1 MFSLVTGSLSLNVGL
16 RAVAP
21 SRTAPSRTV
30 APSMNYYAVFHNF
43 KPGKADEFW
52 GAMGDVDFAA
62 MAEAQ
67 HEAGIFNHYFMPSDV
82 EGPIMCLWECKDKE
96 MGSDDFQ
103 AFIDGPESPAA
114 DLVNKVYPINDMG
127 VTPSSAWPTM
137 PAAPTKSSG
146 SFFWVK
152 HTFNQ
157 GEAPAFWE
165 SMATIDME
173 AFAAANKEKGFVNHL
188 FMPTTDPSTV
198 FCVWESKAPMTV
210 PEFTAFID
218 GPEGPS
224 PGTFT
229 NAAYA
234 VMEGGTVPSA
244 LWSQMPLW
252 GGSAAVAA
260 ADEVVCI
267 YADI

>member
-67 HEAGIFNHYFMPSDV
+67 HEAGIYNHYFMPSDV

-114 DLVNKVYPINDMG
+114 DLMNKVYPINGMG

-137 PAAPTKSSG
+137 PATSNVWSVALMARTRERWRTGGGGGKGTSWTSIPPGGTSSAETTTSLRAPVTLTWMAHSVSEIVSG
-146 SFFWVK
+146 LVK
-152 HTFNQ
+152 VTRTVGLADQ
-157 GEAPAFWE
+157 A
-165 SMATIDME
+165 ATV
-173 AFAAANKEKGFVNHL
+173 G
-188 FMPTTDPSTV
+188 
-198 FCVWESKAPMTV
+198 
-210 PEFTAFID
+210 
-218 GPEGPS
+218 GPS
-224 PGTFT
+224 
-229 NAAYA
+229 N
-234 VMEGGTVPSA
+234 VSVR
-244 LWSQMPLW
+244 
-252 GGSAAVAA
+252 GSSVTACFVRTRR
-260 ADEVVCI
+260 
-267 YADI
+267 